1 MTFEIVVTELAYK
14 QLKKFDKKVQMRI
27 IKALER
33 VRIRP
38 DAFITKLVGV
48 PGYKLR
54 VGEYR
59 VLLDID
65 QGKLLIL
72 VLKIGHRR
80 NIYDL

>member
-1 MTFEIVVTELAYK
+1 MTFEILMMPTAKK
-14 QLKKFDKKVQMRI
+14 QLRKLDRKVQGQI

-33 VRIRP
+33 IRIRP

-59 VLLDID
+59 VILEMDR
-65 QGKLLIL
+65 GKLLIL
-72 VLKIGHRR
+72 VLKVGHRR
-80 NIYDL
+80 NIYDI

>member
-1 MTFEIVVTELAYK
+1 MTFEILMMPTAKK
-14 QLKKFDKKVQMRI
+14 QLKKLDRKVQGQI

-33 VRIRP
+33 IRIRP

-59 VLLDID
+59 VILEMDR
-65 QGKLLIL
+65 GKLLIL
-72 VLKIGHRR
+72 VLKVGHRR
-80 NIYDL
+80 NIYDI

>member
-1 MTFEIVVTELAYK
+1 MTFEILMMPTAKK
-14 QLKKFDKKVQMRI
+14 QLKKLDRKVQGQI

-33 VRIRP
+33 IRIRP

-59 VLLDID
+59 VILEID
-65 QGKLLIL
+65 RGKLLIL
-72 VLKIGHRR
+72 VLKVGHRR
-80 NIYDL
+80 NIYDI